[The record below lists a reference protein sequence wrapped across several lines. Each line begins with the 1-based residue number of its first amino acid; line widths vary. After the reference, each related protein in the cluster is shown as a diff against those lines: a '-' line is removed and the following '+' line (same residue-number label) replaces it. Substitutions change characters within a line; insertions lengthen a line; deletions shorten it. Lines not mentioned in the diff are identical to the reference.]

1 MSQYETIENDINQL
15 DKIDGWSD
23 KINKMKE
30 IKETILSEQ
39 KQLKDLLDIINM
51 NENDYKKSNKNLDV
65 LINKFNEAKT
75 IENKI
80 KYYQLIC
87 GSIKT
92 IEEELFTKD

>member
-15 DKIDGWSD
+15 DKIDNWSD

-30 IKETILSEQ
+30 IKEEIMNEQ
-39 KQLKDLLDIINM
+39 KQLKNLLDIVNKDDI
-51 NENDYKKSNKNLDV
+51 DSKKSNKNLDV
-65 LINKFNEAKT
+65 LLSKFNEAKT
-75 IENKI
+75 IESKI

-87 GSIKT
+87 SSIKN

>member
-15 DKIDGWSD
+15 DKIDNWSD

-30 IKETILSEQ
+30 IKEEIINEHQ
-39 KQLKDLLDIINM
+39 QLKDLLDIVNKDEI
-51 NENDYKKSNKNLDV
+51 DSKKSNKNLDV
-65 LINKFNEAKT
+65 LLSKFNDAKT

-87 GSIKT
+87 SSIKN
-92 IEEELFTKD
+92 IEDELFTKD